1 MKKPTLK
8 KFKEVSQA
16 CNGNITSIAKA
27 FSVSRQAVYDWAKE
41 DELFKRTIDDFK
53 GALLDECVTMGRI
66 VALGVPDRDETGK
79 FIGWKERPDPSMLRY
94 FMSTLGRKEGY
105 GENVDLTTNGKDIS
119 TTTDFSNFS
128 NEELKQY
135 HTLLQKAN
143 GK

>member
-8 KFKEVSQA
+8 KFKEISQT

-27 FSVSRQAVYDWAKE
+27 FGVNRTSIYNWAKE
-41 DELFKRTIDDFK
+41 DVEFQNTIDDFK

-66 VALGVPDRDETGK
+66 VALGVLNRDEAGK

-105 GENVDLTTNGKDIS
+105 GENVDLTTNGKDLPAARVLTKEEAKELLKNIE
-119 TTTDFSNFS
+119 
-128 NEELKQY
+128 NEY
-135 HTLLQKAN
+135 
-143 GK
+143 